1 MKRSLIL
8 LCAAGLIAAG
18 NVKSP
23 AQTYPAKEPLRLS
36 VDISRFRGADDST
49 SLVEFHYSINRDGL
63 TFQRD
68 SAGWSGAADLML
80 TGKIGDSLAFGDRWL
95 VPARLPDTAAVP
107 RGMNL
112 VGVYP
117 VHLRAGEY
125 VVKLLGRDRQASG
138 RRDSI
143 IVRMPVAP
151 PATDRVAMSDIE
163 FAASIR
169 SGGKESPFY
178 KNTLDVIPNVGG
190 LYSES
195 QMCYFYLEAY
205 NLLLGEDRSDLTMKT
220 SIFDAVG
227 KEIVARERQKKR
239 SGESAVLVDQV
250 AANRFKSGTYSLVVA
265 LLDTTKHPL
274 AQTSRKFYVF
284 NPTLGVDSTLL
295 SLGSSLPMAAY
306 SSMEEQELDRDFKW
320 SKYEMSDAEL
330 AQYKELSG
338 VDVKRKFLSDVW
350 RRRPPGAR
358 DVYMARVAHA
368 NENFGMLG
376 REGYRTDRGRV
387 YIVYGPPDDIERHPN
402 ESDTKPYEIWT
413 FNNIQGGV
421 EFDFLQRIQGADYEL
436 VNSTHRNE
444 LHDANWMQYAQQS
457 N

>member
-1 MKRSLIL
+1 MKRSLML

-18 NVKSP
+18 NGNST
-23 AQTYPAKEPLRLS
+23 AQTYPAKEPMRISL
-36 VDISRFRGADDST
+36 DIARFRGADDST

-63 TFQRD
+63 TFVHD
-68 SAGWSGAADLML
+68 SAGWTGSADLML
-80 TGKIGDSLAFGDRWL
+80 TGKTGDSLAFGDRWL
-95 VPARLPDTAAVP
+95 VPARLADTAAVP

-117 VHLRAGEY
+117 VQVRGGEY
-125 VVKLLGRDRQASG
+125 IVKLLARDRQISG
-138 RRDSI
+138 HRDSI

-163 FAASIR
+163 FAASIK
-169 SGGKESPFY
+169 SGSKESPFY
-178 KNTLDVIPNVGG
+178 KNTLEVVPNVGG
-190 LYSES
+190 MYSEA
-195 QMCYFYLEAY
+195 QMCYFYLEVY
-205 NLLLGEDRSDLTMKT
+205 NLLLGADRSDLTMKT
-220 SIFDAVG
+220 AVYDAVG
-227 KEIVARERQKKR
+227 KEILARERPKKR
-239 SGESAVLVDQV
+239 SGESAVLVDQI

-265 LLDTTKHPL
+265 LLDTTKHTL
-274 AQTSRKFYVF
+274 AQSARKFYVF
-284 NPTLGVDSTLL
+284 NPVLGVDSTLL
-295 SLGSSLPMAAY
+295 SLGSSLPMAVY

-320 SKYEMSDAEL
+320 SRYEMSDAEL
-330 AQYKELSG
+330 VQYKQLNG

-358 DVYMARVAHA
+358 EVYMSRVTHA

-444 LHDANWMQYAQQS
+444 LHDANWMQYAQQA

>member
-1 MKRSLIL
+1 MKHSLIL

-18 NVKSP
+18 RGNSP
-23 AQTYPAKEPLRLS
+23 AQTFPAREPLRLAL
-36 VDISRFRGADDST
+36 DIARFRGADDS
-49 SLVEFHYSINRDGL
+49 SALVEFHYSINRDGL
-63 TFQRD
+63 TFLRD
-68 SAGWSGAADLML
+68 SAGWSGAADLTI
-80 TGKIGDSLAFGDRWL
+80 TGIARDSLAFRDRWL
-95 VPARLPDTAAVP
+95 VPSKLADTAGVI

-112 VGVYP
+112 VGVFS
-117 VHLRAGEY
+117 VQLRGGEY
-125 VVKLLGRDRQASG
+125 NVKLLGRDRYNSSS
-138 RRDSI
+138 RDSI
-143 IVRMPVAP
+143 GVRLPVAP
-151 PATDRVAMSDIE
+151 PATDRVAISDIE

-195 QMCYFYLEAY
+195 QMCWFYLEAY
-205 NLLLGEDRSDLTMKT
+205 NLLLGEDHSDMTMKT
-220 SIFDAVG
+220 AVYDAVG
-227 KEIVARERQKKR
+227 KEILARERQKRR
-239 SGESAVLVDQV
+239 SGESAVLVDQI
-250 AANRFKSGTYSLVVA
+250 AASRFKSGTYSLTVA
-265 LLDTTKHPL
+265 LLDTTKRTL
-274 AQTSRKFYVF
+274 AQSSRKFFVF

-295 SLGSSLPMAAY
+295 SLGSSLPLAVY
-306 SSMEEQELDRDFKW
+306 SSMEEPELDRDFKW

-330 AQYKELSG
+330 TQYKALNG
-338 VDVKRKFLSDVW
+338 ADVKRKFLSDIW

-358 DVYMARVAHA
+358 EVYMARVTHA

-387 YIVYGPPDDIERHPN
+387 YIVYGAPDDIERHPN

-413 FNNIQGGV
+413 YNSIQGGV

-444 LHDANWMQYAQQS
+444 LHDANWMQYAQQT

>member
-1 MKRSLIL
+1 MKQTMIL

-18 NVKSP
+18 KGNSP
-23 AQTYPAKEPLRLS
+23 AQTYPAKEPVRISL
-36 VDISRFRGADDST
+36 DIARFRGADDST
-49 SLVEFHYSINRDGL
+49 SLVEFHYAINRDGL
-63 TFQRD
+63 TFLRD
-68 SAGWSGAADLML
+68 SAGWSGGADLTL
-80 TGKIGDSLAFGDRWL
+80 TGRTGDSLAFGDRWL
-95 VPARLPDTAAVP
+95 VPARLADTAAVAQ
-107 RGMNL
+107 GMTL

-117 VHLRAGEY
+117 VHLRAGVY
-125 VVKLLGRDRQASG
+125 AVKLLCRDRQNSG

-143 IVRMPVAP
+143 TVRMPVAP

-163 FAASIR
+163 FAAAIR
-169 SGGKESPFY
+169 AGGKESPFY

-205 NLLLGEDRSDLTMKT
+205 NLLLGDDRSDMTMRT
-220 SIFDAVG
+220 TVYDAVG
-227 KEIVARERQKKR
+227 KEVVVRERQKKR
-239 SGESAVLVDQV
+239 SAESAVLVDQV
-250 AANRFKSGTYSLVVA
+250 AASRFRSGTYSLVVA
-265 LLDTTKHPL
+265 LLDTMKHAL
-274 AQTSRKFYVF
+274 AQSSRKFYVF
-284 NPTLGVDSTLL
+284 NATLGVDSTLL
-295 SLGSSLPMAAY
+295 SLGSSLPLAIY
-306 SSMEEQELDRDFKW
+306 SSMEEPELDRDFKW
-320 SKYEMSDAEL
+320 SRYEISDAEQT
-330 AQYKELSG
+330 QYKQLSG
-338 VDVKRKFLSDVW
+338 ADVKRKFLSDIW

-358 DVYMARVAHA
+358 EVYMARVAHA

-421 EFDFLQRIQGADYEL
+421 EFDFLQRIQGSDYEL
-436 VNSTHRNE
+436 VNSTHRSE
-444 LHDANWMQYAQQS
+444 LHDANWMQYAQQA